1 MWMWTSVWV
10 FSWRFAVELVKIQNM
25 ENSMFFIPT
34 FLAAIP
40 KKDKINKINYHD

>member
-1 MWMWTSVWV
+1 MWTSVSV
-10 FSWRFAVELVKIQNM
+10 LSWRFAVELVKVQNM